1 MRVLRKLISSLFFIC
16 FLSSCTDSYS
26 TYSYSGYALGTKFNI
41 IYNSTEPFTNLEFI
55 ADSIFFDLNKSLS
68 TYIPNSDISKINS
81 GDSSVQVDDNF
92 ITVFN
97 KSKSIWKHTNGYFD
111 PTAGILTNAYG
122 LGPNTVPKYYVNN
135 DSIMNF
141 IGFEKVFLENRSVK
155 ISKGMYLDF
164 NAIAKGYCVD
174 LLSNVLKENDIKNHL
189 IEIGGEMYASGIN
202 NITNTNWKV
211 GISDPLQPE
220 INKQKIF
227 LNNNALASSGNYRKF
242 LIEPDTGFKIVHTI
256 NPNNGRADQTNILAT
271 SVIAK
276 NCMTAYAYATAFMA
290 MPLDKSI
297 NLINTDESLDGMI
310 IYLDVKNEIQTF
322 YSLGFKNSIFN

>member
-1 MRVLRKLISSLFFIC
+1 MPKA
-16 FLSSCTDSYS
+16 FLSLILLFVFGCTD
-26 TYSYSGYALGTKFNI
+26 TKPPQAHAGYALGTSYAIQYTGIGMSFDEVQNGI
-41 IYNSTEPFTNLEFI
+41 DSLFTVI
-55 ADSIFFDLNKSLS
+55 NKSMS
-68 TYIPNSDISKINS
+68 TYIPNSDISKINN

-276 NCMTAYAYATAFMA
+276 NCMKKDF
-290 MPLDKSI
+290 
-297 NLINTDESLDGMI
+297 
-310 IYLDVKNEIQTF
+310 IYQVV
-322 YSLGFKNSIFN
+322 

>member
-1 MRVLRKLISSLFFIC
+1 MDLKKLISLFILASLC
-16 FLSSCTDSYS
+16 FSCKNSLKTHVF
-26 TYSYSGYALGTKFNI
+26 SGYALGTSFKIVYSSEDELYNI
-41 IYNSTEPFTNLEFI
+41 EELT
-55 ADSIFFDLNKSLS
+55 DSIFFQINRSLS
-68 TYIPNSDISKINS
+68 TYLISSDISKINN
-81 GDSSVQVDDNF
+81 GIDSIIVDSHFKN
-92 ITVFN
+92 VFN
-97 KSKSIWKHTNGYFD
+97 QSKIIWESSNGFFD
-111 PTAGILTNAYG
+111 PTVGSLVNAYG
-122 LGPNTVPKYYVNN
+122 LGPNLDTSRVFNI
-135 DSIMNF
+135 DSLMNLT
-141 IGFEKVFLENRSVK
+141 GFENVTLLNDRIVK
-155 ISKGMYLDF
+155 KKIGIFLDF

-174 LLSNVLKENDIKNHL
+174 VISKMLIDNQITNHL

-276 NCMTAYAYATAFMA
+276 NCMTADAYATAFMA